1 MKKAVWGEILGGKRR
16 TFSGSLES
24 KDFGKGISS
33 WFWGNFLELFTLTHL
48 CFSFFFYPSFSLVI
62 GWLLGYGGDVGLFS
76 FCIYLFE
83 YGSLPLWVF
92 VLNFSAAPLAGVLGS
107 QNERRSYL
115 RPGSLCLLHYGYI
128 ISCFVPTSISGI
140 SIHMLVYGSHFR
152 IFFEL
157 LVWCSDLC
165 LRGED
170 DEPLHGRKCP
180 AITCDVHAVRFDR
193 EVSTLQVTPMK
204 SNSPCAQTFE
214 VWRICA
220 QGQQPHWLRTH
231 PEPNFEPGAM
241 QHMIQKRVI
250 DSLFHL
256 ADWVFFP
263 GSPTPAPT
271 CPKCS
276 KCWSLPLSFLQQHA
290 LARYP

>member
-1 MKKAVWGEILGGKRR
+1 MGTLYLVLFPPPFLVSQSVCLFMAHIFGFSLNCWFGVLICAWGERVTLWLIA
-16 TFSGSLES
+16 SN
-24 KDFGKGISS
+24 S
-33 WFWGNFLELFTLTHL
+33 WFLVDGMFIDATLTIAL
-48 CFSFFFYPSFSLVI
+48 TGQWAEIIATKVVFS
-62 GWLLGYGGDVGLFS
+62 W
-76 FCIYLFE
+76 
-83 YGSLPLWVF
+83 
-92 VLNFSAAPLAGVLGS
+92 
-107 QNERRSYL
+107 
-115 RPGSLCLLHYGYI
+115 
-128 ISCFVPTSISGI
+128 
-140 SIHMLVYGSHFR
+140 
-152 IFFEL
+152 
-157 LVWCSDLC
+157 SDLS
-165 LRGED
+165 
-170 DEPLHGRKCP
+170 
-180 AITCDVHAVRFDR
+180 F
-193 EVSTLQVTPMK
+193 MK
-204 SNSPCAQTFE
+204 SNSPCARTFG

-220 QGQQPHWLRTH
+220 QGQQPHWLRIH